1 MEEEDFGPEDKSAQ
15 ITTEDFGPETVASP
29 ITITQRAKN
38 RDKEFFSSLLDVPIE
53 TIEPPIE
60 SGATQQLDSTAM
72 AIVDQNKNNIVT
84 QTLDETQQ
92 SDQVV
97 EAQKILESVATEL
110 QSIDTVS
117 RFVSPAT
124 IAMISSADPVSRTY
138 AANKV
143 KRLFM
148 AQDIIQKRVKEAAP
162 EGFWEWVTNG
172 DFVDYVLSSP
182 INLAANKRNKEYSD
196 KFMSLLYSN
205 VSDDDFEAGLDNMLK
220 EMSDFG
226 LFTEANRFYLADF
239 LSILGTGSESDTAK
253 AQQFLAS
260 IDTAF
265 GLFDVGLITAAAKPQ
280 RLIGVAQ
287 AAAPYAKTYAGVVG
301 RGAVGVANGIVTDA
315 ARLAGYVKRDPQ
327 LVNRILNNV
336 VTIDDPTNAPA
347 ILGNHITT
355 SSATP
360 TLLRGEYLSA
370 ESRTAIRLF
379 EDTSQAFLE
388 ARQLLTQAGKSIDE
402 TLLNDKMNVLVSQR
416 QQAHIATGNSRYIDV
431 DFEIDDLENIY
442 IKDVFGT
449 RRGDYF
455 NGPNGLRAAQKL
467 ADDIGGEVRAVEPN
481 RYAVVKTNNVPQ
493 EIRNFSLEEL
503 TLWRETDVTDLG
515 YGVLVKYIGSPLSQ
529 TNPRLNAILKQA
541 ESAREEWTFRMQA
554 DLKKLTKS
562 MKNEE
567 QKKVFSIYEELRDGR
582 LAERHES
589 LTRSQFE
596 QEYFTKYGERPN
608 DAQTALFLK
617 HQEFLDVDVLL
628 NSDILFKRQVAD
640 GVVVLNDEWRVIAT
654 KKQDLPDNAMV
665 WNDDLQTTVRK
676 DDIADDKIV
685 YRLYDPIEE
694 TLPNNVRFF
703 TGDSATTRRLY
714 HSDVMQRNSGGPRY
728 YQRGEIGFFIK
739 QDRSRKFADGSEVK
753 VAPLTIMTTRTEAQ
767 ARAAV
772 EQINRIIDDIT
783 RRIDASTVATREE
796 MNNLLRAY
804 SNNRGLNKLIAENN
818 KWFPDVYDVDTL
830 IKFSDDFGIDLRK
843 RVDHVG
849 DGEKLIDPDVVGSAA
864 GMTVGQAFRMNGFKS
879 LSRRDKPLIGYGN
892 TSLKVQPAKE
902 SIQRKLSEGIASNTD
917 RAYMTAAVNGML
929 RAGVTNNLIENLPDL
944 KNLTLRQKLE
954 RVKIQTSTVAG
965 KKLELERQ
973 KILFRLSRSSV
984 TQRAW
989 DNATLKFSNFLYE
1002 KNWTKTADFMAKRST
1017 DPITALRG
1025 YVFDAKL
1032 GMFAFDQL
1040 YVQSSQVIN
1049 IMSIAEG
1056 TSGIVGSAL
1065 YGPVRFSLI
1074 NGSDNV
1080 IRRTGELVAP
1090 VSGLTADQFL
1100 EMVTMLRNSGRT
1112 RANVSF
1118 AEFGEDAASA
1128 SMMFKDIRE
1137 AGRGFFKEGELVARI
1152 SGYNTAYLEFVK
1164 KFPNIAPTSQKG
1176 MQWIMNR
1183 SDVLTQAMTGASRAP
1198 MEQLPF
1204 LQFTSYVFRVNEAL
1218 FSGTFGGK
1226 GRKILSTKEKLKLA
1240 TTHTALFGL
1249 SAWGISGIVADRI
1262 QHKYGI
1268 DMDENTYRF
1277 VRKGLIDGIV
1287 SLITPVDTSIS
1298 SRLSSSDSMF
1308 MLMQDMS
1315 EKNLIE
1321 FFMGPSGELAMDML
1335 SVVTGTA
1342 KHIGSGVVNG
1352 DWKLLQKDIEKL
1364 LRITKS
1370 GNTAYNSYK
1379 AFKYNEYLTK
1389 SGALIDKRVSYS
1401 EAWALTLGIPVERI
1415 ENAWKY
1421 NTQTKIDK
1429 AFLANDVKTI
1439 QTAYNSFAE
1448 AIRRG
1453 DGEEAESWGRVL
1465 GTLYSS
1471 LTPLERIEVDRQIR
1485 KKGTAITDELMLK
1498 ALQKGS
1504 GFAEGN
1510 E

>member
-1 MEEEDFGPEDKSAQ
+1 M
-15 ITTEDFGPETVASP
+15 
-29 ITITQRAKN
+29 
-38 RDKEFFSSLLDVPIE
+38 
-53 TIEPPIE
+53 
-60 SGATQQLDSTAM
+60 
-72 AIVDQNKNNIVT
+72 
-84 QTLDETQQ
+84 
-92 SDQVV
+92 
-97 EAQKILESVATEL
+97 
-110 QSIDTVS
+110 
-117 RFVSPAT
+117 
-124 IAMISSADPVSRTY
+124 
-138 AANKV
+138 
-143 KRLFM
+143 
-148 AQDIIQKRVKEAAP
+148 
-162 EGFWEWVTNG
+162 
-172 DFVDYVLSSP
+172 
-182 INLAANKRNKEYSD
+182 
-196 KFMSLLYSN
+196 
-205 VSDDDFEAGLDNMLK
+205 
-220 EMSDFG
+220 
-226 LFTEANRFYLADF
+226 
-239 LSILGTGSESDTAK
+239 
-253 AQQFLAS
+253 
-260 IDTAF
+260 
-265 GLFDVGLITAAAKPQ
+265 
-280 RLIGVAQ
+280 
-287 AAAPYAKTYAGVVG
+287 
-301 RGAVGVANGIVTDA
+301 
-315 ARLAGYVKRDPQ
+315 
-327 LVNRILNNV
+327 
-336 VTIDDPTNAPA
+336 
-347 ILGNHITT
+347 
-355 SSATP
+355 
-360 TLLRGEYLSA
+360 
-370 ESRTAIRLF
+370 
-379 EDTSQAFLE
+379 
-388 ARQLLTQAGKSIDE
+388 
-402 TLLNDKMNVLVSQR
+402 
-416 QQAHIATGNSRYIDV
+416 
-431 DFEIDDLENIY
+431 
-442 IKDVFGT
+442 
-449 RRGDYF
+449 
-455 NGPNGLRAAQKL
+455 
-467 ADDIGGEVRAVEPN
+467 
-481 RYAVVKTNNVPQ
+481 
-493 EIRNFSLEEL
+493 
-503 TLWRETDVTDLG
+503 
-515 YGVLVKYIGSPLSQ
+515 
-529 TNPRLNAILKQA
+529 
-541 ESAREEWTFRMQA
+541 
-554 DLKKLTKS
+554 
-562 MKNEE
+562 
-567 QKKVFSIYEELRDGR
+567 
-582 LAERHES
+582 
-589 LTRSQFE
+589 
-596 QEYFTKYGERPN
+596 
-608 DAQTALFLK
+608 
-617 HQEFLDVDVLL
+617 
-628 NSDILFKRQVAD
+628 
-640 GVVVLNDEWRVIAT
+640 NDEWRVIAT
-654 KKQDLPDNAMV
+654 KKQDLPNNAMV
-665 WNDDLQTTVRK
+665 WDDDLQTVVRK

-703 TGDSATTRRLY
+703 TGNTAKTRRLY

-728 YQRGEIGFFIK
+728 YERGAIGFFIK

-772 EQINRIIDDIT
+772 TQINRIIDDLAA
-783 RRIDASTVATREE
+783 RIQVSTVATREE
-796 MNNLLRAY
+796 MNNILRAY
-804 SNNRGLNKLIAENN
+804 SNNRALNRLIAENN
-818 KWFPDVYDVDTL
+818 EWFPDVYDVDSL

-902 SIQRKLSEGIASNTD
+902 SIQRKLAEGIASNTD

-929 RAGVTNNLIENLPDL
+929 RAGVVNNLIENLPDL

-989 DNATLKFSNFLYE
+989 DNATLTLSNFLYE

-1056 TSGIVGSAL
+1056 TAGLVGSAL
-1065 YGPVRFSLI
+1065 YGPVRFALI
-1074 NGSDNV
+1074 NGTDNV

-1090 VSGLTADQFL
+1090 VSGLTADQFV

-1128 SMMFKDIRE
+1128 SMMFKGIRE

-1164 KFPNIAPTSQKG
+1164 KFPNIPPTSQKG

-1240 TTHTALFGL
+1240 GTHTALFGL
-1249 SAWGISGIVADRI
+1249 SAWGVSGMVADRI

-1268 DMDENTYRF
+1268 DMNEDVYRF

-1308 MLMQDMS
+1308 MLAQDMS
-1315 EKNLIE
+1315 DKNVIE

-1335 SVVTGTA
+1335 GVVMSTA
-1342 KHIGSGVVNG
+1342 KHIGGGVVNG
-1352 DWKLLQKDIEKL
+1352 DWKLLQTDIEKL

-1389 SGALIDKRVSYS
+1389 TGALIDKKVSYS
-1401 EAWALTLGIPVERI
+1401 EAWALTLGVPVERI

-1429 AFLANDVKTI
+1429 AFLSNDVKAI

-1453 DGEEAESWGRVL
+1453 DGKEAESWGRVL

-1498 ALQKGS
+1498 ALQKQS
-1504 GFAEGN
+1504 GFAEEN
-1510 E
+1510 K